1 MDDSFQLLDILF
13 LALVAGFLVFRLK
26 SVLGKRDG
34 YEQTPDELARR
45 KPEQRNDNVVD
56 LNRARQPDQDGDD
69 EPVFEPAM
77 AVSVDSPEIMDGLKS
92 IQAAD
97 PSFEPQGFLGGAQ
110 NAFEMIVVAFAEQ
123 RLDDIK
129 PYLGDEVYT
138 NFKAG
143 VQELQAAGEIA
154 ETQVIGV
161 RSTKITEAMMR
172 GDDAVVSV
180 EFVTEQVNIIRNAE
194 GEIVDGDPNQIETL
208 TDIWTFSRNV
218 KSDDVNWKLMV
229 TRSVEA

>member
-1 MDDSFQLLDILF
+1 
-13 LALVAGFLVFRLK
+13 
-26 SVLGKRDG
+26 
-34 YEQTPDELARR
+34 
-45 KPEQRNDNVVD
+45 
-56 LNRARQPDQDGDD
+56 
-69 EPVFEPAM
+69 
-77 AVSVDSPEIMDGLKS
+77 MDGLKS
-92 IQAAD
+92 IQATD
-97 PSFEPQGFLGGAQ
+97 PSFDPQGFLGGAQ
-110 NAFEMIVVAFAEQ
+110 NAFEMIVVAFSEQ

-129 PYLGDEVYT
+129 PYLGDEVYA

-143 VQELQAAGEIA
+143 VQELQAAGETA
-154 ETQVIGV
+154 ETQFIGV

-180 EFVTEQVNIIRNAE
+180 EFVTEQVNIIRNAD